1 MEYCSFF
8 FKQGVYLNNKM
19 LDLKGKLFQIHFYE
33 SNLSLLKDRI
43 QPLDQE
49 DPLEKEMA
57 TYSSIFAWEIP
68 LDREAW
74 LVTVHGVTKE
84 SDTTYQL
91 NSNSNI

>member
-1 MEYCSFF
+1 MDRILFF
-8 FKQGVYLNNKM
+8 IFKQEVYLNNKM

-57 TYSSIFAWEIP
+57 TYSSVFTWEIP
-68 LDREAW
+68 R
-74 LVTVHGVTKE
+74 TKE
-84 SDTTYQL
+84 PEWATVLGVPKNLTRL
-91 NSNSNI
+91 SN

>member
-1 MEYCSFF
+1 MEYCYFF

-57 TYSSIFAWEIP
+57 TYSSIFAWESP
-68 LDREAW
+68 WTEEPGRA
-74 LVTVHGVTKE
+74 TVHGVPKNLT
-84 SDTTYQL
+84 QL
-91 NSNSNI
+91 SN

>member
-8 FKQGVYLNNKM
+8 FKQEVYLNNKM

-57 TYSSIFAWEIP
+57 TYSSIFAWESP
-68 LDREAW
+68 WTEEPGRA
-74 LVTVHGVTKE
+74 TVHGVPKNLTR
-84 SDTTYQL
+84 L
-91 NSNSNI
+91 SN